1 MLLVSGPHFER
12 CARREP
18 PTRISIGLT
27 AAGTSP
33 TARVT
38 SLVQLP
44 QGDAVSAPV
53 VGQVGVGGSVHG
65 RGPQKPRESSR
76 AHRPRA
82 PRNPAAAGWVVAM
95 PDLSARAA
103 SRADVTQAP
112 RLPGRRARLPINQAP
127 LRVMVTK
134 PRGDRPNSLHSKG
147 ATTARRQ
154 KPTSR
159 FLNTELCKEIIRV
172 HKE

>member
-1 MLLVSGPHFER
+1 MAEV
-12 CARREP
+12 RRK
-18 PTRISIGLT
+18 
-27 AAGTSP
+27 
-33 TARVT
+33 
-38 SLVQLP
+38 
-44 QGDAVSAPV
+44 
-53 VGQVGVGGSVHG
+53 
-65 RGPQKPRESSR
+65 KPRESSR

-112 RLPGRRARLPINQAP
+112 RLPGRRARLPIGQAP
-127 LRVMVTK
+127 QRVTVTK

-159 FLNTELCKEIIRV
+159 FLNTELCKESMRV
-172 HKE
+172 QKE